1 MINLDGL
8 KASALSVRALSMD
21 AIQDANSG
29 HPGLPL
35 GCADMGSV
43 LFGEILKHN
52 PANSSWDDRD
62 RFVLSAGHGSMLL
75 YSLLH
80 LTGYKLSLD
89 DIKNFRQ
96 LNSLT
101 PGHPEYGHTDG
112 VETTTGPLGAGFSN
126 AVGMAMA
133 ETMMAKKFNTDEFKI
148 VDHYTYALSG
158 DGCLM
163 EGITAEAASLAGNLE
178 LGKLIVLYDSNQITI
193 EGSTDITFTEDVLKR
208 FEAYGWQTLE
218 GDGHNLEEVY
228 NLINQAKAESKKPTL
243 IKLNTQI
250 GFGSPNKSG
259 TAGAHGAP
267 LGPDE
272 IKLTREALGI
282 DLETSYYISPIAT
295 NYFEEKR
302 AKWAKAEDEWNS
314 NFKLWADKNPEL
326 KIEWD
331 NFKNGKGNLDKI
343 EFPEYNIGDKVATR
357 SASGN
362 ALNAIAKVFPSLIG
376 GSADLGPS
384 NNSVIKGE
392 EYYTSSNRSGRN
404 IHFGVREHA
413 MAGVVNGLVLHGYRA
428 FCATFLVFS
437 DYMRPAMR
445 IASLMNLPGIYVL
458 THDSIYVGEDGPT
471 HQPIEHYAALRIIP
485 GMQVFRPGDAQE
497 TNIAWLMAVEEKRR
511 PTSLLLTR
519 QNITVYKKDD
529 ENWME
534 NIKNGA
540 YTVKDVK
547 DPEVIIVATG
557 SEVNVA
563 LEAAKLSTK
572 RVKVISMLSK
582 ELFLQSPLEYRTKLL
597 PSGVRVVTAESG
609 VTTGWESIATDNNAL
624 FGIDRFGIS
633 GPGDQV
639 ANEIGLTPEKL
650 LGLL

>member
-1 MINLDGL
+1 MNNLDGL

-21 AIQDANSG
+21 AIQDAKSG

-43 LFGEILKHN
+43 LFGEIMKHN
-52 PANSSWDDRD
+52 PANSSWEDRD

-89 DIKNFRQ
+89 DIKQFRQ

-101 PGHPEYGHTDG
+101 PGHPEYRHTDG

-133 ETMMAKKFNTDEFKI
+133 ETMMADKFNTNEHKI
-148 VDHYTYALSG
+148 IDHYTFALCG

-163 EGITAEAASLAGNLE
+163 EGITAEAASIAGNLE
-178 LGKLIVLYDSNQITI
+178 LGKLVVLYDSNRITI
-193 EGSTDITFTEDVLKR
+193 EGSTDITFTEDVIKR
-208 FEAYGWQTLE
+208 FEAYGWQALE
-218 GDGHNLEEVY
+218 GDGHNLEEIY
-228 NLINQAKAESKKPTL
+228 NLITEAKKEKNKPTL
-243 IKLNTQI
+243 IKLNTTI
-250 GFGSPNKSG
+250 GFGSPNKGG
-259 TAGAHGAP
+259 TSAAHGAP

-282 DLETSYYISPIAT
+282 DPDSSYYVSPVAKD
-295 NYFEEKR
+295 YFSKKQTDWSE
-302 AKWAKAEDEWNS
+302 AETEWN
-314 NFKLWADKNPEL
+314 KLFQSWANANPEL
-326 KIEWD
+326 KKEWD
-331 NFKNGKGNLDKI
+331 NFKIGKDNLDKV
-343 EFPEYNIGDKVATR
+343 EFPEYKVGDKIATR

-362 ALNAIAKVFPSLIG
+362 ALNAIAKVFPSFIG

-392 EYYTSSNRSGRN
+392 DYYNPGNRSARN

-413 MAGVVNGLVLHGYRA
+413 MGGIVNGLTLHGYTS
-428 FCATFLVFS
+428 FCSTFLVFS

-445 IASLMNLPGIYVL
+445 IASLMNLPAIYVL

-485 GMQVFRPGDAQE
+485 GMQVFRPGDAEE
-497 TNIAWLMAVEEKRR
+497 TNLAWLMAAKETKR

-519 QNITVYKKDD
+519 QNVSVYKKADK
-529 ENWME
+529 NWKE
-534 NIKNGA
+534 NIKKGA
-540 YTVKDVK
+540 YIVKDVEN
-547 DPEVIIVATG
+547 PEVIIVATG

-563 LEAAKLSTK
+563 LSAAKLTTK
-572 RVKVISMLSK
+572 RVRIISMLSK
-582 ELFLQSPLEYRTKLL
+582 EIFLQSSKEYRENLL
-597 PSGVRVVTAESG
+597 TTGVRVITAESG
-609 VTTGWESIATDNNAL
+609 VTKGWEDLATDSNSL

-639 ANEIGLTPEKL
+639 ANEIGLTPAKL
-650 LGLL
+650 AGII

>member
-302 AKWAKAEDEWNS
+302 AKWAKAEDEWNR

-331 NFKNGKGNLDKI
+331 NFKNGEGNLDKI

-362 ALNAIAKVFPSLIG
+362 ALNAIAEVFPSLIG

-392 EYYTSSNRSGRN
+392 DYYTSSNRSGRN

>member
-1 MINLDGL
+1 MNLDGL